1 MKLRI
6 WEESLAAFREKGV
19 EDSPAQDPVP
29 VPDDERRSE
38 PRYDCR
44 GLKLIIRQRRALGII
59 HLQNLSINGAHGLT
73 DMPLAIG
80 AIVFLELK
88 RARFYAAT
96 VTWTERLGIGVQFNR
111 PLRPELMQRLL
122 KEAAKRQQAA

>member
-1 MKLRI
+1 MKLRD
-6 WEESLAAFREKGV
+6 WEESIAV
-19 EDSPAQDPVP
+19 PADEDPVALP
-29 VPDDERRSE
+29 HDERRSE

-44 GLKLIIRQRRALGII
+44 GLKVILRQRRALGII
-59 HLQNLSINGAHGLT
+59 HLQNLSISGAHGLT

-96 VTWTERLGIGVQFNR
+96 VNWTERLGIGVQFNR
-111 PLRPELMQRLL
+111 PLKPEHMKKLL
-122 KEAAKRQQAA
+122 KAAATANKS